1 MFLVNLSSALFLL
14 LFLGV
19 SSETSED
26 DLRMFSRSYNPGV
39 LQDSIN
45 MSKRSYS
52 PYAFRSKYDQMLN
65 KLLVEAGQRFIQKQL
80 IENTQEALKKQTFFG
95 NNNIAMKPINNPR
108 RGFGISYG
116 RG

>member
-1 MFLVNLSSALFLL
+1 MFLVNLSSALFLV

-26 DLRMFSRSYNPGV
+26 DLRMFLRSYNPGV
-39 LQDSIN
+39 SEDFIN

-52 PYAFRSKYDQMLN
+52 PYAFRSKQHKMLI
-65 KLLVEAGQRFIQKQL
+65 KLLGRAGLRFLRKQPN
-80 IENTQEALKKQTFFG
+80 EKNPEALKKHAFSDIPKETIQS
-95 NNNIAMKPINNPR
+95 AQ